1 MTFLQKIFGDPN
13 ARTLSKIQPIV
24 DTINSLEESYKAKSD
39 DEIREEI
46 TQIKSD
52 IQEKGTG
59 LDEVLPQV
67 FALVRE
73 ASRRTLGQRHFD
85 VQLIGGIVLHQGK
98 IAEMRTGEGKTLVAT
113 LPTVLNALTGRGVHV
128 VTVNDYLAK
137 RDAVWMGQIYNFLGL
152 SLGVVTAE
160 GSYLYR
166 EVPAEDKD
174 RDEKGSYEVE
184 AEFLTPV
191 SRKEAYEADITYG
204 TNNEFGFDYLRD
216 NMATSKSNMVQR
228 EYSFAI
234 VDEVDSV
241 LIDEARTPLIISM
254 PDTESPALY
263 KTFSSIVPTL
273 KPEVDYTVDEKMRTV
288 NITESGIDKVE
299 KALNISNIYEE
310 KGIAFVHHLEQ
321 ALKAQALFHLDKEY
335 VVKDGEIIIV
345 DQFTGR
351 LTPGRRYSEGLHQA
365 IEAKEGVNIQQE
377 SKTLA
382 SITLQNYFRMYDKLA
397 GMTGTAVT
405 SAEEFH
411 KVYDLDVVIMPTN
424 REIKRIDLPDVVYKN
439 EKAKFKAIA
448 QKVKEVSQKGQ
459 PVLLGTASIEK
470 SEALGKVFDKF
481 NFKYTILN
489 AKQHEAEGLIIA
501 DAGKKGAITIAT
513 NMAGRGV
520 DIKLG
525 GANATEEEKNE
536 ILSLGGLYV
545 IGTERHEARRIDNQL
560 RGRSGRQGEPG
571 ITQFY
576 LSLDDEIMRIFGG
589 ERIKSLM
596 ERFNFPEDE
605 PIENMLIAKSIE
617 GAQTKIEGFHFD
629 SRKHLLEYDDVLNK
643 QREIV
648 YRKRRNILMK
658 KTDIKSQ
665 TTDLI
670 KESVYK
676 IVSFYTAS
684 ESTREWDLNAIKEDI
699 NGLVGSKLDFS
710 SNLEAIRDQEGTM
723 DGKKEAITTNL
734 VQMIENILTNR
745 FASVS
750 DEQYQSIMNS
760 VYIQT
765 LDNLWMDHLEIID
778 YLKTGI
784 RLRGYAQRDPLIE
797 YKNEAFMLFEKLL
810 TSIQTNY
817 INTILRVEPTLS
829 TKTVEQPQNILTGE
843 MVTRVG
849 RNDPCPCGSGK
860 KYKKCHGK

>member
-39 DEIREEI
+39 DEIRAEI
-46 TQIKSD
+46 TQIKSGV
-52 IQEKGTG
+52 QENGTS

-152 SLGVVTAE
+152 SLGIVTAE

-216 NMATSKSNMVQR
+216 NMATSKANMVQR
-228 EYSFAI
+228 EYYFAI

-254 PDTESPALY
+254 PDTESPTLY
-263 KTFSSIVPTL
+263 KTFASIVPTL

-829 TKTVEQPQNILTGE
+829 TKPLEQPQNMLTGE
-843 MVTRVG
+843 TVIRVG

>member
-13 ARTLSKIQPIV
+13 AKTLSKIQPIV
-24 DTINSLEESYKAKSD
+24 DTINSLEETYKAKSD
-39 DEIREEI
+39 EDIRAEI
-46 TQIKSD
+46 TQIKTD
-52 IQEKGTG
+52 IQEKGTS

-152 SLGVVTAE
+152 SLGIVTAE
-160 GSYLYR
+160 GSYLYK

-174 RDEKGSYEVE
+174 RDDKGSYEVE
-184 AEFLTPV
+184 AEFLTSV

-216 NMATSKSNMVQR
+216 NMATSKANMVQR
-228 EYSFAI
+228 EYYFTI

-263 KTFSSIVPTL
+263 KTFASIVPTL
-273 KPEVDYTVDEKMRTV
+273 KPETDYTVDEKMRTV

-299 KALNISNIYEE
+299 KSLNINNIYEE

-365 IEAKEGVNIQQE
+365 IEAKEGVAIQQE

-411 KVYDLDVVIMPTN
+411 KVYKLDVVIMPTN

-448 QKVKEVSQKGQ
+448 QKVKETSKKGQ

-470 SEALGKVFDKF
+470 SEALGKVFDKLKL
-481 NFKYTILN
+481 KYTILN

-536 ILSLGGLYV
+536 ILELGGLYV
-545 IGTERHEARRIDNQL
+545 IGSERHEARRIDNQL

-571 ITQFY
+571 MTQFY

-589 ERIKSLM
+589 DRIKSLM

-605 PIENMLIAKSIE
+605 PIENVLIAKSIE

-643 QREIV
+643 QREII
-648 YRKRRNILMK
+648 YRKRRDIILQ
-658 KTDIKSQ
+658 KTDLKTHTS
-665 TTDLI
+665 DLI

-676 IVSFYTAS
+676 IVSFYTAI
-684 ESTREWDLNAIKEDI
+684 ESPREWDLKAIKEDI
-699 NGLVGSKLDFS
+699 IGLIGSKIDFG
-710 SNLEAIRDQEGTM
+710 SNIENIRDQDGTIES
-723 DGKKEAITTNL
+723 KREAITEIL
-734 VQMIENILTNR
+734 VKTIEDILSHR
-745 FASVS
+745 FNSIS
-750 DEQYQSIMNS
+750 DEQYQAIMGS

-810 TSIQTNY
+810 TSIQNNY
-817 INTILRVEPTLS
+817 INTILRVEPTLNIQAIEAQS
-829 TKTVEQPQNILTGE
+829 KLQDQNISKA
-843 MVTRVG
+843 G

>member
-13 ARTLSKIQPIV
+13 AKTLSKIQPIV
-24 DTINSLEESYKAKSD
+24 EQINALENTYKDKSD
-39 DEIREEI
+39 EDIRAEI
-46 TQIKSD
+46 TRLKSEVQD
-52 IQEKGTG
+52 NGIN
-59 LDEVLPQV
+59 LDEVLAPT

-152 SLGVVTAE
+152 SLGIVTGE
-160 GSYLYR
+160 GAYLYT
-166 EVPAEDKD
+166 EVPAEDKE

-184 AEFLTPV
+184 QEFLIEV
-191 SRKEAYEADITYG
+191 SRKEAYAADITYG

-216 NMATSKSNMVQR
+216 NMATSKESMVQR
-228 EYSFAI
+228 EYYFAI

-241 LIDEARTPLIISM
+241 LIDEARTPLIISA
-254 PDTESPALY
+254 PDVESPALY
-263 KTFSSIVPTL
+263 KTFASLVPTL
-273 KPEVDYTVDEKMRTV
+273 KPEKDYTVDEKMRTV

-299 KALNISNIYEE
+299 KSLNITNIYEE
-310 KGIAFVHHLEQ
+310 KGLAFVHHLEQ

-335 VVKDGEIIIV
+335 VLKDGEIIIV

-351 LTPGRRYSEGLHQA
+351 MTPGRRYSEGLHQA
-365 IEAKEGVNIQQE
+365 LEAKEGVTIQQE

-382 SITLQNYFRMYDKLA
+382 TITLQNYFRMYDKLA

-405 SAEEFH
+405 SAEELH
-411 KVYDLDVVIMPTN
+411 KVYNLDVVIMPTN
-424 REIKRIDLPDVVYKN
+424 KEIKRQDLADVVYKN
-439 EKAKFKAIA
+439 EKAKFTAIA
-448 QKVKEVSQKGQ
+448 KKVKEVSELGQ

-470 SEALGKVFDKF
+470 SEELGKVFDKF
-481 NFKYTILN
+481 KLKYTILN

-501 DAGKKGAITIAT
+501 DAGKRGAITIAT

-525 GANATEEEKNE
+525 GANATEEEKQAVLE
-536 ILSLGGLYV
+536 LGGLYV
-545 IGTERHEARRIDNQL
+545 IGSERHEARRIDNQL
-560 RGRSGRQGEPG
+560 RGRSGRQGEAG

-589 ERIKSLM
+589 DRIKSLM

-605 PIENMLIAKSIE
+605 PIENVLIAKSIE

-629 SRKHLLEYDDVLNK
+629 SRKHLLEYDDVINK
-643 QREIV
+643 QREII
-648 YRKRRNILMK
+648 YKKRRDILLNQI
-658 KTDIKSQ
+658 DIKSQ
-665 TTDLI
+665 TAELI
-670 KESVYK
+670 RENIYK
-676 IVSFYTAS
+676 IVSFYTTI
-684 ESTREWDLNAIKEDI
+684 ESTREWDLNAIVEDI
-699 NGLVGSKLDFS
+699 QGLIGNTIDFNS
-710 SNLEAIRDQEGTM
+710 TLENIRDQEGIIET
-723 DGKKEAITTNL
+723 KKQAIIDTLGQT
-734 VQMIENILTNR
+734 VEGILAKR
-745 FASVS
+745 FELVS
-750 DEQYQSIMNS
+750 DEQYQGVLNS

-765 LDNLWMDHLEIID
+765 IDNLWMEHLEVID

-810 TSIQTNY
+810 TSIRDNY
-817 INTILRVEPTLS
+817 INTILRIEPT
-829 TKTVEQPQNILTGE
+829 PQIAQNMITPSSMGE
-843 MVTRVG
+843 SVPRVG
-849 RNDPCPCGSGK
+849 RNDLCPCGSGK

>member
-24 DTINSLEESYKAKSD
+24 DTINSLEESYKSKSD
-39 DEIREEI
+39 DEIRAEI
-46 TQIKSD
+46 VQIKSD
-52 IQEKGTG
+52 IQEKGTS
-59 LDEVLPQV
+59 LDEVLAQV
-67 FALVRE
+67 FAIVRE

-113 LPTVLNALTGRGVHV
+113 LPTVLNALTGKGVHV

-152 SLGVVTAE
+152 SLGIVTAE
-160 GSYLYR
+160 GSYLYK
-166 EVPAEDKD
+166 EVPEEDRE

-184 AEFLTPV
+184 AEFLLSVT
-191 SRKEAYEADITYG
+191 RKEAYEADITYG

-216 NMATSKSNMVQR
+216 NMATSKDRMVQR
-228 EYSFAI
+228 EYYFAI

-241 LIDEARTPLIISM
+241 LIDEARTPLIISR
-254 PDTESPALY
+254 PDTDSPALY
-263 KTFSSIVPTL
+263 KTFASIVPTL
-273 KPEVDYTVDEKMRTV
+273 KPETDYIIDEKMRTV

-299 KALNISNIYEE
+299 KSLNINNIYEE
-310 KGIAFVHHLEQ
+310 KGLSFVHHLEQ

-365 IEAKEGVNIQQE
+365 IEAKEGVTVQQE

-405 SAEEFH
+405 NAEEFH

-424 REIKRIDLPDVVYKN
+424 REIKRIDLADVVYKN

-448 QKVKEVSQKGQ
+448 QKVKELSQKGQ

-470 SEALGKVFDKF
+470 SEALGQVFDKF
-481 NFKYTILN
+481 GLKYTILN

-525 GANATEEEKNE
+525 GANATEEEKQE
-536 ILSLGGLYV
+536 ILDFGGLYV
-545 IGTERHEARRIDNQL
+545 IGSERHEARRIDNQL
-560 RGRSGRQGEPG
+560 RGRSGRQGEIG
-571 ITQFY
+571 TTQFY

-605 PIENMLIAKSIE
+605 PIENVLIAKSIE

-643 QREIV
+643 QRGIV
-648 YRKRRNILMK
+648 YRKRRDILLQK
-658 KTDIKSQ
+658 INLQEQ
-665 TTDLI
+665 TADLI
-670 KESVYK
+670 KENVYK
-676 IVSFYTAS
+676 VVSFYSTS
-684 ESTREWDLNAIKEDI
+684 ESTREWDLKAIKEDI
-699 NGLVGSKLDFS
+699 NGLIGSKLDFGN
-710 SNLEAIRDQEGTM
+710 NLESIRDKEGTI
-723 DGKKEAITTNL
+723 DSKKESITDYL
-734 VQMIENILTNR
+734 VKTIEDILQKR
-745 FASVS
+745 FSS
-750 DEQYQSIMNS
+750 ISEEQYKAIMNS

-765 LDNLWMDHLEIID
+765 IDNLWMDHLEIID

-817 INTILRVEPTLS
+817 INTILRVEPTLP
-829 TKTVEQPQNILTGE
+829 TQLEQPKSILSGE
-843 MVTRVG
+843 TITRVG

>member
-13 ARTLSKIQPIV
+13 SKTLSKIQPFV
-24 DTINSLEESYKAKSD
+24 DTINSLEETYKAKSD
-39 DEIREEI
+39 EDLKSEIAK
-46 TQIKSD
+46 IKSD
-52 IQEKGTG
+52 IKERGTS

-67 FALVRE
+67 FAIVRE

-152 SLGVVTAE
+152 SLGIVTGE
-160 GSYLYR
+160 GSYLYK
-166 EVPAEDKD
+166 EVPEEDKE

-184 AEFLTPV
+184 AEFLTSV
-191 SRKEAYEADITYG
+191 SRREAYEADITYG

-216 NMATSKSNMVQR
+216 NMATSKDRMVQR
-228 EYSFAI
+228 EYYFSI

-263 KTFSSIVPTL
+263 KTFASIIPTL
-273 KPEVDYTVDEKMRTV
+273 KAETDYTVDEKMRTV

-299 KALNISNIYEE
+299 KALNINNIYEE

-365 IEAKEGVNIQQE
+365 IEAKEGVTVQQE

-424 REIKRIDLPDVVYKN
+424 REIKRIDLADVVYKN

-448 QKVKEVSQKGQ
+448 QKVKELSQKGQ

-470 SEALGKVFDKF
+470 SEALGQVFDKF
-481 NFKYTILN
+481 GLKYTILN

-501 DAGKKGAITIAT
+501 DAGKKAAITIAT

-525 GANATEEEKNE
+525 GATATEEEKQE
-536 ILSLGGLYV
+536 ILELGGLYV
-545 IGTERHEARRIDNQL
+545 IGSERHEARRIDNQL
-560 RGRSGRQGEPG
+560 RGRSGRQGEIG
-571 ITQFY
+571 TTQFY

-589 ERIKSLM
+589 ERIKALM

-605 PIENMLIAKSIE
+605 PIENVLIAKSIE

-648 YRKRRNILMK
+648 YRKRRDILLQK
-658 KTDIKSQ
+658 IDLQEQ

-670 KESVYK
+670 KENVYK
-676 IVSFYTAS
+676 VVSFHTTS
-684 ESTREWDLNAIKEDI
+684 ESTREWDLKAIKEDI
-699 NGLVGSKLDFS
+699 NGLIGSKLDFGN
-710 SNLEAIRDQEGTM
+710 NLENIRDQEGTI
-723 DGKKEAITTNL
+723 DSKKEAITDYL
-734 VQMIENILTNR
+734 VKTIEDILQNR
-745 FASVS
+745 FSS
-750 DEQYQSIMNS
+750 ISEEQLQAIMNS

-810 TSIQTNY
+810 SSIQTNY
-817 INTILRVEPTLS
+817 INTILRVEPTLN
-829 TKTVEQPQNILTGE
+829 TQLEQPQNMISGE
-843 MVTRVG
+843 TITRVG

>member
-13 ARTLSKIQPIV
+13 SKTLSKIQPFV
-24 DTINSLEESYKAKSD
+24 DTINSLEETYKAKSD
-39 DEIREEI
+39 EELKSEIS
-46 TQIKSD
+46 QIKLD
-52 IQEKGTG
+52 IQERGTS

-67 FALVRE
+67 FAIVRE

-152 SLGVVTAE
+152 SLGIVTGE
-160 GSYLYR
+160 GSYLYK
-166 EVPAEDKD
+166 EVPEEDRE

-184 AEFLTPV
+184 AEFLTSV
-191 SRKEAYEADITYG
+191 TRKEAYEADITYG

-216 NMATSKSNMVQR
+216 NMATSKDRMVQR
-228 EYSFAI
+228 EYYFSI

-263 KTFSSIVPTL
+263 KTFASIIPTL
-273 KPEVDYTVDEKMRTV
+273 KAETDYTVDEKMRTV

-299 KALNISNIYEE
+299 KALNINNIYEE

-365 IEAKEGVNIQQE
+365 IEAKEGVTVQQE

-424 REIKRIDLPDVVYKN
+424 REIKRIDLADVVYKN

-448 QKVKEVSQKGQ
+448 QKVKELSQKGQ

-470 SEALGKVFDKF
+470 SEALGQVFDKF
-481 NFKYTILN
+481 GLKYTILN

-525 GANATEEEKNE
+525 GAAATEEEKQE
-536 ILSLGGLYV
+536 ILELGGLYV
-545 IGTERHEARRIDNQL
+545 IGSERHEARRIDNQL
-560 RGRSGRQGEPG
+560 RGRSGRQGEIG
-571 ITQFY
+571 TTQFY

-589 ERIKSLM
+589 ERIKGLM

-605 PIENMLIAKSIE
+605 PIENVLIAKSIE

-648 YRKRRNILMK
+648 YRKRRDILLQK
-658 KTDIKSQ
+658 IDLQEQ

-670 KESVYK
+670 KENVYK
-676 IVSFYTAS
+676 VVSFYTTS
-684 ESTREWDLNAIKEDI
+684 ESTREWDLKAIKEDI
-699 NGLVGSKLDFS
+699 NGLIGSKLDFGN
-710 SNLEAIRDQEGTM
+710 NLENIRDQEGTI
-723 DGKKEAITTNL
+723 DSKKEAITDYL
-734 VQMIENILTNR
+734 VKTIEDILQNR
-745 FASVS
+745 FSS
-750 DEQYQSIMNS
+750 ISEEQLQAIMNS

-810 TSIQTNY
+810 SSIQTNY
-817 INTILRVEPTLS
+817 INTILRVEPTLN
-829 TKTVEQPQNILTGE
+829 TQVEQPQNMISGE
-843 MVTRVG
+843 TITRVG

>member
-13 ARTLSKIQPIV
+13 AKTLSKIQPIV
-24 DTINSLEESYKAKSD
+24 EQINSLENTYKDKSD
-39 DEIREEI
+39 EDIRAEI
-46 TQIKSD
+46 TRLKSEV
-52 IQEKGTG
+52 QEKGIP
-59 LDEVLPQV
+59 LNEVLAPT

-137 RDAVWMGQIYNFLGL
+137 RDAVWMGQIYHFLGL
-152 SLGVVTAE
+152 SLGIVTGE
-160 GSYLYR
+160 GAYLYT
-166 EVPAEDKD
+166 EVPSEDKE

-184 AEFLTPV
+184 QEFLIEV
-191 SRKEAYEADITYG
+191 SRKEAYAADITYG

-216 NMATSKSNMVQR
+216 NMATSKESMVQR
-228 EYSFAI
+228 EYYFAI

-241 LIDEARTPLIISM
+241 LIDEARTPLIISA
-254 PDTESPALY
+254 PDVESPALY
-263 KTFSSIVPTL
+263 KTFASLVPTL
-273 KPEVDYTVDEKMRTV
+273 KPEKDYTVDEKMRTV

-299 KALNISNIYEE
+299 KSLNITNIYEE
-310 KGIAFVHHLEQ
+310 KGLAFVHHLEQ

-335 VVKDGEIIIV
+335 VVKNGEIIIV

-351 LTPGRRYSEGLHQA
+351 MTPGRRYSEGLHQA
-365 IEAKEGVNIQQE
+365 LEAKEGVTIQQE

-382 SITLQNYFRMYDKLA
+382 TITLQNYFRMYDKLA

-405 SAEEFH
+405 SAEELH
-411 KVYDLDVVIMPTN
+411 KVYKLDVVIMPTN
-424 REIKRIDLPDVVYKN
+424 KEIKRQDLPDVVYKN
-439 EKAKFKAIA
+439 EKAKFTAIA
-448 QKVKEVSQKGQ
+448 KKVKEVSELGQ

-470 SEALGKVFDKF
+470 SEELGKVFDKF
-481 NFKYTILN
+481 KLKYTILN

-525 GANATEEEKNE
+525 GANATEEEKQAVLE
-536 ILSLGGLYV
+536 LGGLYV
-545 IGTERHEARRIDNQL
+545 IGSERHEARRIDNQL
-560 RGRSGRQGEPG
+560 RGRSGRQGEAG

-589 ERIKSLM
+589 DRIKSLM

-605 PIENMLIAKSIE
+605 PIENVLIAKSIE

-629 SRKHLLEYDDVLNK
+629 SRKHLLEYDDVINK
-643 QREIV
+643 QREII
-648 YRKRRNILMK
+648 YKKRRDILLNQI
-658 KTDIKSQ
+658 DIKLQ
-665 TTDLI
+665 TSELI
-670 KESVYK
+670 RENIYK
-676 IVSFYTAS
+676 IVSFYTTI
-684 ESTREWDLNAIKEDI
+684 ESTREWDLKSIGEDI
-699 NGLVGSKLDFS
+699 QGLIGNTIDFNS
-710 SNLEAIRDQEGTM
+710 TLENIRDQEGTIET
-723 DGKKEAITTNL
+723 KKQAIIDTL
-734 VQMIENILTNR
+734 VQTVEGILAKR
-745 FASVS
+745 FETVT
-750 DEQYQSIMNS
+750 DEQYQGVLSS

-765 LDNLWMDHLEIID
+765 IDNLWMEHLEVID

-810 TSIQTNY
+810 TSIRDNY
-817 INTILRVEPTLS
+817 INTILRIEPTP
-829 TKTVEQPQNILTGE
+829 QIAQNITIPSPMGE
-843 MVTRVG
+843 SVPRVG
-849 RNDPCPCGSGK
+849 RNDLCPCGSGK

>member
-24 DTINSLEESYKAKSD
+24 DTINSLEESYKSKSD
-39 DEIREEI
+39 DEIRAEI
-46 TQIKSD
+46 VQIKSD
-52 IQEKGTG
+52 IQEKGTS
-59 LDEVLPQV
+59 LDEVLAQV
-67 FALVRE
+67 FAIVRE

-113 LPTVLNALTGRGVHV
+113 LPTVLNALTGKGVHV

-152 SLGVVTAE
+152 SLGIVTAE
-160 GSYLYR
+160 GSYLYK
-166 EVPAEDKD
+166 EVPEEDRE

-184 AEFLTPV
+184 AEFLLSVT
-191 SRKEAYEADITYG
+191 RKEAYEADITYG

-216 NMATSKSNMVQR
+216 NMATSKDRMVQR
-228 EYSFAI
+228 EYYFAI

-241 LIDEARTPLIISM
+241 LIDEARTPLIISR
-254 PDTESPALY
+254 PDTDSPALY
-263 KTFSSIVPTL
+263 KTFASIVPTL
-273 KPEVDYTVDEKMRTV
+273 KPETDYIIDEKMRTV

-299 KALNISNIYEE
+299 KSLNINNIYEE
-310 KGIAFVHHLEQ
+310 KGLSFVHHLEQ

-365 IEAKEGVNIQQE
+365 IEAKEGVTVQQE

-405 SAEEFH
+405 NAEEFH

-424 REIKRIDLPDVVYKN
+424 REIKRIDLADVVYKN

-448 QKVKEVSQKGQ
+448 QKVKELSQKGQ

-470 SEALGKVFDKF
+470 SEALGQVFDKF
-481 NFKYTILN
+481 GLKYTILN

-525 GANATEEEKNE
+525 GANATEEEKQE
-536 ILSLGGLYV
+536 ILDFGGLYV
-545 IGTERHEARRIDNQL
+545 IGSERHEARRIDNQL
-560 RGRSGRQGEPG
+560 RGRSGRQGEIG
-571 ITQFY
+571 TTQFY

-605 PIENMLIAKSIE
+605 PIENVLIAKSIE

-643 QREIV
+643 QRGIV
-648 YRKRRNILMK
+648 YRKRRDILLQK
-658 KTDIKSQ
+658 INLQEQ
-665 TTDLI
+665 TADLI
-670 KESVYK
+670 KENVYK
-676 IVSFYTAS
+676 VVSFYSTS
-684 ESTREWDLNAIKEDI
+684 ESTREWDLKAIKEDI
-699 NGLVGSKLDFS
+699 NGLIGSKLDFGN
-710 SNLEAIRDQEGTM
+710 NLESIRDKEGTI
-723 DGKKEAITTNL
+723 DSKKESITDYL
-734 VQMIENILTNR
+734 VKTIEDILQKR
-745 FASVS
+745 FSS
-750 DEQYQSIMNS
+750 ISEEQYQAIMNS

-765 LDNLWMDHLEIID
+765 IDNLWMDHLEIID

-817 INTILRVEPTLS
+817 INTILRVEPTLP
-829 TKTVEQPQNILTGE
+829 TQLEQPKSILSGE
-843 MVTRVG
+843 TITRVG

>member
-13 ARTLSKIQPIV
+13 AKTLSKIQPFV
-24 DTINSLEESYKAKSD
+24 DTINSLEETYKAKSD
-39 DEIREEI
+39 EDLKSEIA
-46 TQIKSD
+46 QIKSD
-52 IQEKGTG
+52 IQERGTS

-67 FALVRE
+67 FAIVRE

-113 LPTVLNALTGRGVHV
+113 LPTVLNAMTGRGVHV

-152 SLGVVTAE
+152 SLGIVTGE
-160 GSYLYR
+160 GSYLYK
-166 EVPAEDKD
+166 EIPEEDKE

-184 AEFLTPV
+184 AEFLTSV
-191 SRKEAYEADITYG
+191 TRKEAYEADITYG

-216 NMATSKSNMVQR
+216 NMATSKDRMVQR
-228 EYSFAI
+228 EYYFAI

-263 KTFSSIVPTL
+263 KTFASIVPTL
-273 KPEVDYTVDEKMRTV
+273 KAETDYTVDEKMRTV

-299 KALNISNIYEE
+299 KALNINNIYEE

-365 IEAKEGVNIQQE
+365 IEAKEGVTVQQE

-411 KVYDLDVVIMPTN
+411 KVYNLDVVIMPTN
-424 REIKRIDLPDVVYKN
+424 REIKRIDLADVVYKN

-448 QKVKEVSQKGQ
+448 QKVKELSQKGQ
-459 PVLLGTASIEK
+459 PVLLGTASIDK
-470 SEALGKVFDKF
+470 SEVLGQVFDKF
-481 NFKYTILN
+481 GLKYTILN

-525 GANATEEEKNE
+525 GAAATEEEKQE
-536 ILSLGGLYV
+536 ILELGGLYV
-545 IGTERHEARRIDNQL
+545 IGSERHEARRIDNQL
-560 RGRSGRQGEPG
+560 RGRSGRQGELG

-605 PIENMLIAKSIE
+605 PIENVLIAKSIE

-648 YRKRRNILMK
+648 YRKRRDILLQK
-658 KTDIKSQ
+658 IDLKDQ
-665 TTDLI
+665 TEDLI
-670 KESVYK
+670 KENVYK
-676 IVSFYTAS
+676 VVSFYTTS
-684 ESTREWDLNAIKEDI
+684 ESIREWDLQAIKDDI
-699 NGLVGSKLDFS
+699 KGLIGSQLDFIN
-710 SNLEAIRDQEGTM
+710 NLENIRDQEVTI
-723 DGKKEAITTNL
+723 DSKKEAITDFL
-734 VQMIENILTNR
+734 VKNIEDILSSR
-745 FASVS
+745 FNAVS
-750 DEQYQSIMNS
+750 DEQYSDIMAS

-784 RLRGYAQRDPLIE
+784 RLRGYAQRDPLVE

-810 TSIQTNY
+810 TSVQTNY
-817 INTILRVEPTLS
+817 INTILRVEPTLDLQKVES
-829 TKTVEQPQNILTGE
+829 QTVLNNNSVQ
-843 MVTRVG
+843 RVG
-849 RNDPCPCGSGK
+849 RNDTCPCGSGK

>member
-13 ARTLSKIQPIV
+13 SKTLSKIQPFV
-24 DTINSLEESYKAKSD
+24 DTINSLEETYKAKSD
-39 DEIREEI
+39 KELKSEI

-52 IQEKGTG
+52 IQEQGTS
-59 LDEVLPQV
+59 LDEVLAQV
-67 FALVRE
+67 FAIVRE

-152 SLGVVTAE
+152 SLGIVTGE
-160 GSYLYR
+160 GSYLYK
-166 EVPAEDKD
+166 EVPEEDKE

-184 AEFLTPV
+184 AEFLTSV

-216 NMATSKSNMVQR
+216 NMATSKDRMVQR
-228 EYSFAI
+228 EYYFSI

-263 KTFSSIVPTL
+263 KTFASIIPTL
-273 KPEVDYTVDEKMRTV
+273 KAETDYTVDEKMRTV

-299 KALNISNIYEE
+299 KALNINNIYEE

-365 IEAKEGVNIQQE
+365 IEAKEGVTVQQE

-424 REIKRIDLPDVVYKN
+424 REIKRIDLADVVYKN

-448 QKVKEVSQKGQ
+448 QKVKELSQKGQ

-470 SEALGKVFDKF
+470 SEALGQVFDKF
-481 NFKYTILN
+481 GLQYTILN

-525 GANATEEEKNE
+525 GATATEEEKQE
-536 ILSLGGLYV
+536 ILELGGLYV
-545 IGTERHEARRIDNQL
+545 IGSERHEARRIDNQL
-560 RGRSGRQGEPG
+560 RGRSGRQGEIG
-571 ITQFY
+571 TTQFY

-589 ERIKSLM
+589 ERIKALM

-605 PIENMLIAKSIE
+605 PIENVLIAKSIE

-648 YRKRRNILMK
+648 YRKRRDILLQK
-658 KTDIKSQ
+658 IDLQEQ

-670 KESVYK
+670 KENVYK
-676 IVSFYTAS
+676 VVSFYTTS
-684 ESTREWDLNAIKEDI
+684 ESTREWDLKAIKEDI
-699 NGLVGSKLDFS
+699 NGLIGSKLDFGN
-710 SNLEAIRDQEGTM
+710 NLENIRDQEGTI
-723 DGKKEAITTNL
+723 DSKKEAITDYL
-734 VQMIENILTNR
+734 VKTIEDILQNR
-745 FASVS
+745 FSS
-750 DEQYQSIMNS
+750 ISEEQLQAIMNS

-810 TSIQTNY
+810 SSIQTNY
-817 INTILRVEPTLS
+817 INTILRVEPTLN
-829 TKTVEQPQNILTGE
+829 TQLEQPQNMISGE
-843 MVTRVG
+843 TITRVG

>member
-24 DTINSLEESYKAKSD
+24 DNINSLEESYKAKSD
-39 DEIREEI
+39 DEIRAEI
-46 TQIKSD
+46 LQIKSD
-52 IQEKGTG
+52 IQERGAS

-67 FALVRE
+67 FAIVRE

-152 SLGVVTAE
+152 SLGIVTAE

-166 EVPAEDKD
+166 EVPEEDRE

-184 AEFLTPV
+184 AEFLSSA

-228 EYSFAI
+228 EYYFAI

-241 LIDEARTPLIISM
+241 LIDEARTPLIISR
-254 PDTESPALY
+254 PDTDSPALY
-263 KTFSSIVPTL
+263 KTFASIVPTL
-273 KPEVDYTVDEKMRTV
+273 KPETDYIIDEKMRTV

-299 KALNISNIYEE
+299 KSLNISNIYEE
-310 KGIAFVHHLEQ
+310 KGISFVHHLEQ
-321 ALKAQALFHLDKEY
+321 ALKAQALFNLDKEY

-365 IEAKEGVNIQQE
+365 IEAKEGVMIQQE

-424 REIKRIDLPDVVYKN
+424 IKIKRIDLADVIYKN
-439 EKAKFKAIA
+439 EKAKFTAIA
-448 QKVKEVSQKGQ
+448 KKIKEVSQQGQ

-481 NFKYTILN
+481 GLKYTILN

-525 GANATEEEKNE
+525 GANATDEEKNE

-560 RGRSGRQGEPG
+560 RGRSGRQGEHG
-571 ITQFY
+571 VTQFY

-589 ERIKSLM
+589 EKIKSLM
-596 ERFNFPEDE
+596 DRFNFPEDE
-605 PIENMLIAKSIE
+605 PIENVLIAKSIE

-643 QREIV
+643 QRGIV
-648 YRKRRNILMK
+648 YRKRQDILME
-658 KTDIKSQ
+658 KTDIQSQ
-665 TTDLI
+665 TTELI

-676 IVSFYTAS
+676 IVSFYTAN
-684 ESTREWDLNAIKEDI
+684 ESVREWDLKAIKEDI
-699 NGLVGSKLDFS
+699 NGLIGSKLDFAT
-710 SNLEAIRDQEGTM
+710 NLEQIKDQEGIV
-723 DGKKEAITTNL
+723 DKKKEDITDYL
-734 VQMIENILTNR
+734 VKTIKDILQKR
-745 FASVS
+745 FSS
-750 DEQYQSIMNS
+750 ISEEQYQSIMNS

-817 INTILRVEPTLS
+817 INTILRIEPNP
-829 TKTVEQPQNILTGE
+829 QIAQNIVSPSPMGE
-843 MVTRVG
+843 SVPRVG

>member
-24 DTINSLEESYKAKSD
+24 DNINVLEEAYKAKSD
-39 DEIREEI
+39 DEIRAEI
-46 TQIKSD
+46 AQIKSD
-52 IQEKGTG
+52 IQEKGTTV
-59 LDEVLPQV
+59 DEVLPQV

-166 EVPAEDKD
+166 EVPAEDKE

-184 AEFLTPV
+184 AEFLTSV
-191 SRKEAYEADITYG
+191 SRKESYEADITYG

-216 NMATSKSNMVQR
+216 NMATSKANMVQR
-228 EYSFAI
+228 EYYFSI

-254 PDTESPALY
+254 PDTDSPALY
-263 KTFSSIVPTL
+263 KTFASIIPTL
-273 KPEVDYTVDEKMRTV
+273 KQDTDYTVDEKMRTV

-299 KALNISNIYEE
+299 KSLNINNIYEE
-310 KGIAFVHHLEQ
+310 KGIVFVHHLEQ
-321 ALKAQALFHLDKEY
+321 ALKAQALFHIDKEY
-335 VVKDGEIIIV
+335 VVKNGEIIIV

-365 IEAKEGVNIQQE
+365 IEAKEGVTIQQE

-424 REIKRIDLPDVVYKN
+424 RETKRTDLADVVYKN
-439 EKAKFKAIA
+439 EKSKFTAIA
-448 QKVKEVSQKGQ
+448 KKVKEVSELGQ

-470 SEALGKVFDKF
+470 SEDLGKVFDKF
-481 NFKYTILN
+481 GLKYTILN

-525 GANATEEEKNE
+525 GANATEEEKQAVLE
-536 ILSLGGLYV
+536 LGGLYV
-545 IGTERHEARRIDNQL
+545 IGSERHEARRIDNQL
-560 RGRSGRQGEPG
+560 RGRSGRQGEIG
-571 ITQFY
+571 VTQFY

-589 ERIKSLM
+589 DRIKSLM
-596 ERFNFPEDE
+596 ERFNFPDDE
-605 PIENMLIAKSIE
+605 PIENVLIAKSIE

-648 YRKRRNILMK
+648 YRKRRDILLQK
-658 KTDIKSQ
+658 IDLQEQ
-665 TTDLI
+665 TSDLI
-670 KESVYK
+670 KENVYK
-676 IVSFYTAS
+676 IVSFYTSS
-684 ESTREWDLNAIKEDI
+684 ESTREWDLKAIKEDI
-699 NGLVGSKLDFS
+699 NGLIGSKLDFS
-710 SNLEAIRDQEGTM
+710 TNLENIRDQEGLI
-723 DGKKEAITTNL
+723 DSKKEAITDNL
-734 VQMIENILTNR
+734 VKTITDILKHR
-745 FASVS
+745 FSS
-750 DEQYQSIMNS
+750 ISEEQRQAIMGS

-765 LDNLWMDHLEIID
+765 LDNIWMDHLEIID

-810 TSIQTNY
+810 TSIKANY
-817 INTILRVEPTLS
+817 INTILRVEPTLNIQA
-829 TKTVEQPQNILTGE
+829 VEAQSKLQDNS
-843 MVTRVG
+843 VSRVG
-849 RNDPCPCGSGK
+849 RNDLCPCGSGK

>member
-1 MTFLQKIFGDPN
+1 MTFLEKIFGDPN

-24 DTINSLEESYKAKSD
+24 DNINVLEEAYKAKSD
-39 DEIREEI
+39 DEIRAEI
-46 TQIKSD
+46 IQIKTD
-52 IQEKGTG
+52 IQEKGIS

-73 ASRRTLGQRHFD
+73 ASSRTLEQRHFD

-152 SLGVVTAE
+152 SLGIVTAE

-166 EVPAEDKD
+166 EVPAEDKE
-174 RDEKGSYEVE
+174 RDDKGSYEVE

-216 NMATSKSNMVQR
+216 NMATSKDNMVQR
-228 EYSFAI
+228 DSYFAI

-254 PDTESPALY
+254 PDTDSPALY
-263 KTFSSIVPTL
+263 KTFASIVPTL
-273 KPEVDYTVDEKMRTV
+273 KPDTDYTVDEKMRTV

-299 KALNISNIYEE
+299 KSLNINNIYEE

-321 ALKAQALFHLDKEY
+321 ALKAQALFHIDKEY
-335 VVKDGEIIIV
+335 VVKNGEIIIV

-365 IEAKEGVNIQQE
+365 IEAKEGVTIQQE

-424 REIKRIDLPDVVYKN
+424 RETKRTDLADVVYKN
-439 EKAKFKAIA
+439 EKSKFTAIA
-448 QKVKEVSQKGQ
+448 KKVKEVSELGQ

-470 SEALGKVFDKF
+470 SEELGKVFDKF
-481 NFKYTILN
+481 GLKYTILN
-489 AKQHEAEGLIIA
+489 AKQHEAEGIIIA

-525 GANATEEEKNE
+525 GANATEEEKQAVLE
-536 ILSLGGLYV
+536 LGGLYV
-545 IGTERHEARRIDNQL
+545 IGSERHEARRIDNQL
-560 RGRSGRQGEPG
+560 RGRSGRQGEIG
-571 ITQFY
+571 VTQFY

-589 ERIKSLM
+589 DRIKSLM
-596 ERFNFPEDE
+596 ERFNFPDDE
-605 PIENMLIAKSIE
+605 PIENVLIAKSIE

-648 YRKRRNILMK
+648 YRKRRDILLQK
-658 KTDIKSQ
+658 IDLQEQ
-665 TTDLI
+665 TSDLI
-670 KESVYK
+670 KENVYK
-676 IVSFYTAS
+676 IVSFYTSS
-684 ESTREWDLNAIKEDI
+684 ESTREWDLKAIKEDI
-699 NGLVGSKLDFS
+699 NGLIGSKLDFS
-710 SNLEAIRDQEGTM
+710 TNLENIRDQEGLI
-723 DGKKEAITTNL
+723 DSKKEAITDNL
-734 VQMIENILTNR
+734 VKTITDILKHR
-745 FASVS
+745 FSS
-750 DEQYQSIMNS
+750 ISEEQRQAIMGS

-765 LDNLWMDHLEIID
+765 LDNIWMDHLEIID

-810 TSIQTNY
+810 TSIKTNY
-817 INTILRVEPTLS
+817 INTILRVEPTLP
-829 TKTVEQPQNILTGE
+829 TQLEQPQSILSRDTI
-843 MVTRVG
+843 TKVG
-849 RNDPCPCGSGK
+849 RNDACPCGSGK

>member
-13 ARTLSKIQPIV
+13 SKTLSKIQPFV
-24 DTINSLEESYKAKSD
+24 DTINSLEETYKAKSD
-39 DEIREEI
+39 EELKSEIS
-46 TQIKSD
+46 QIKLD
-52 IQEKGTG
+52 IQERGTS

-67 FALVRE
+67 FAIVRE

-152 SLGVVTAE
+152 SLGIVTGE
-160 GSYLYR
+160 GSYLYK
-166 EVPAEDKD
+166 EVPEEDRE

-184 AEFLTPV
+184 AEFLTSV
-191 SRKEAYEADITYG
+191 TRKAAYEADITYG

-216 NMATSKSNMVQR
+216 NMATSRDNMVQR
-228 EYSFAI
+228 EYYFAI

-254 PDTESPALY
+254 PDAESPILY
-263 KTFSSIVPTL
+263 KTFASIIPNL
-273 KPEVDYTVDEKMRTV
+273 KAETDYTVDEKMRTV

-299 KALNISNIYEE
+299 KALNINNIYEE

-365 IEAKEGVNIQQE
+365 IEAKEGVTVQQE

-424 REIKRIDLPDVVYKN
+424 REIKRVDLADVVYKN
-439 EKAKFKAIA
+439 EKAKFQAIA
-448 QKVKEVSQKGQ
+448 RKVKELSQKGQ

-470 SEALGKVFDKF
+470 SEALGQVFDKF
-481 NFKYTILN
+481 GLKYTILN

-525 GANATEEEKNE
+525 GAAATEEEKQE
-536 ILSLGGLYV
+536 ILELGGLYV
-545 IGTERHEARRIDNQL
+545 IGSERHEARRIDNQL
-560 RGRSGRQGEPG
+560 RGRSGRQGEIG
-571 ITQFY
+571 TTQFY

-589 ERIKSLM
+589 ERIKGLM

-605 PIENMLIAKSIE
+605 PIENVLIAKSIE

-648 YRKRRNILMK
+648 YRKRRDIILQ
-658 KTDIKSQ
+658 KTDLQEQ

-670 KESVYK
+670 KENVYK
-676 IVSFYTAS
+676 VVSFYTTS
-684 ESTREWDLNAIKEDI
+684 ESTREWDLKAIKEDI
-699 NGLVGSKLDFS
+699 NGLIGSKLDFGN
-710 SNLEAIRDQEGTM
+710 NLENIRDQEGTI
-723 DGKKEAITTNL
+723 DSKKEAITDYL
-734 VQMIENILTNR
+734 VKTIEDILQNR
-745 FASVS
+745 FSS
-750 DEQYQSIMNS
+750 ISEEQLQAIMNS

-817 INTILRVEPTLS
+817 INTILRVEPTLN
-829 TKTVEQPQNILTGE
+829 TQVEQPQNMISGE
-843 MVTRVG
+843 TITRVG

>member
-39 DEIREEI
+39 EDIRADI
-46 TQIKSD
+46 TKIKTD
-52 IQEKGTG
+52 IQEKVTS

-152 SLGVVTAE
+152 SLGIVTAE
-160 GSYLYR
+160 GSYLYK

-174 RDEKGSYEVE
+174 RDDKGSYEVE
-184 AEFLTPV
+184 DEFLNSV

-216 NMATSKSNMVQR
+216 NMATSKANMVQR
-228 EYSFAI
+228 EYYFTI

-263 KTFSSIVPTL
+263 KTFASIVPTL
-273 KPEVDYTVDEKMRTV
+273 KPETDYTVDEKMRTV

-299 KALNISNIYEE
+299 KSLNINNIYEE

-365 IEAKEGVNIQQE
+365 IEAKEGVAIQQE

-411 KVYDLDVVIMPTN
+411 KVYKLDVVIMPTN

-448 QKVKEVSQKGQ
+448 QKVKETSQKGQ

-470 SEALGKVFDKF
+470 SEALGKVFDKLKL
-481 NFKYTILN
+481 KYTILN

-525 GANATEEEKNE
+525 GANATEQEKNE
-536 ILSLGGLYV
+536 ILELGGLYV
-545 IGTERHEARRIDNQL
+545 IGSERHEARRIDNQL

-571 ITQFY
+571 MTQFY

-589 ERIKSLM
+589 DRIKSLM

-605 PIENMLIAKSIE
+605 PIENVLIAKSIE

-643 QREIV
+643 QREII
-648 YRKRRNILMK
+648 YRKRRDIILQ
-658 KTDIKSQ
+658 KTDLKTHTS
-665 TTDLI
+665 DLI

-676 IVSFYTAS
+676 IVSFYTAI
-684 ESTREWDLNAIKEDI
+684 ESPREWDLKAIKEDI
-699 NGLVGSKLDFS
+699 IGLIGAKIDFR
-710 SNLEAIRDQEGTM
+710 SNIENIRDQDGTIES
-723 DGKKEAITTNL
+723 KREAITAVL
-734 VQMIENILTNR
+734 VKTIEDILSHR
-745 FASVS
+745 FKSVS
-750 DEQYQSIMNS
+750 DEQYQSIMGS

-810 TSIQTNY
+810 TSIQNNY
-817 INTILRVEPTLS
+817 INTILRVEPTLNTQAIEAQS
-829 TKTVEQPQNILTGE
+829 KLQDQNISKA
-843 MVTRVG
+843 G

>member
-24 DTINSLEESYKAKSD
+24 DKINSLEETYKAKSD
-39 DEIREEI
+39 DEIRAEI

-166 EVPAEDKD
+166 EVPAEDKE
-174 RDEKGSYEVE
+174 RDDKGSYEVE
-184 AEFLTPV
+184 AEFLTSV

-216 NMATSKSNMVQR
+216 NMATSKANMVQR
-228 EYSFAI
+228 EYYFTI

-254 PDTESPALY
+254 PDTDSPALY
-263 KTFSSIVPTL
+263 KTFASIVPTL
-273 KPEVDYTVDEKMRTV
+273 QPETDYTVDEKMRTV

-365 IEAKEGVNIQQE
+365 IEAKEGVAIQQE

-424 REIKRIDLPDVVYKN
+424 REIKRIDLADVVYKN

-448 QKVKEVSQKGQ
+448 QKVKEVSQQGQ

-525 GANATEEEKNE
+525 GANATEDEKNE
-536 ILSLGGLYV
+536 ILNLGGLYV

-648 YRKRRNILMK
+648 YRKRRDILMQ
-658 KTDIKSQ
+658 KTDIQSQ
-665 TTDLI
+665 TNDLI

-676 IVSFYTAS
+676 IVSFYTAN
-684 ESTREWDLNAIKEDI
+684 ESTREWDLKAIKEDI
-699 NGLVGSKLDFS
+699 NGLVGIKLDFS
-710 SNLEAIRDQEGTM
+710 SNLEGIRDQDGTI
-723 DGKKEAITTNL
+723 DSKKEAITTHL
-734 VQMIENILTNR
+734 VQMIENILSNR
-745 FASVS
+745 FESVS
-750 DEQYQSIMNS
+750 DEQYQAIMNS

-829 TKTVEQPQNILTGE
+829 TKPVEQPQNMLTGE
-843 MVTRVG
+843 TVTRVG
-849 RNDPCPCGSGK
+849 RNDPCPCGSDK

>member
-13 ARTLSKIQPIV
+13 AKTLSKIQPIV
-24 DTINSLEESYKAKSD
+24 EQINSLENTYKDKSD
-39 DEIREEI
+39 EEIRAEI
-46 TQIKSD
+46 TRLKSEV
-52 IQEKGTG
+52 QEKGVG
-59 LDEVLPQV
+59 LDEVLAPT

-152 SLGVVTAE
+152 SLGIVTGE
-160 GSYLYR
+160 GAYLYT
-166 EVPAEDKD
+166 EFPAEDKE

-184 AEFLTPV
+184 QEFLIEV
-191 SRKEAYEADITYG
+191 SRKEAYAADITYG

-216 NMATSKSNMVQR
+216 NMATSKESMVQR
-228 EYSFAI
+228 EYYFAI

-241 LIDEARTPLIISM
+241 LIDEARTPLIISA
-254 PDTESPALY
+254 PDVESPALY
-263 KTFSSIVPTL
+263 KTFASLVPTL
-273 KPEVDYTVDEKMRTV
+273 KPEKDYTVDEKMRTV

-299 KALNISNIYEE
+299 KSLNITNIYEE
-310 KGIAFVHHLEQ
+310 KGLAFVHHLEQ

-351 LTPGRRYSEGLHQA
+351 MTPGRRYSEGLHQA
-365 IEAKEGVNIQQE
+365 LEAKEGVAIQQE

-382 SITLQNYFRMYDKLA
+382 TITLQNYFRMYDKLA

-405 SAEEFH
+405 SAEELH
-411 KVYDLDVVIMPTN
+411 KVYNLDVVIMPTN
-424 REIKRIDLPDVVYKN
+424 KEIKRQDLADVVYKN
-439 EKAKFKAIA
+439 EKAKFTAIA
-448 QKVKEVSQKGQ
+448 KKVKEVSELGQ

-470 SEALGKVFDKF
+470 SEELGKVFDKF
-481 NFKYTILN
+481 KLKYTILN

-525 GANATEEEKNE
+525 GANATEEEKQAVLE
-536 ILSLGGLYV
+536 LGGLYV
-545 IGTERHEARRIDNQL
+545 IGSERHEARRIDNQL
-560 RGRSGRQGEPG
+560 RGRSGRQGEAG

-589 ERIKSLM
+589 DRIKSLM

-605 PIENMLIAKSIE
+605 PIENVLIAKSIE

-629 SRKHLLEYDDVLNK
+629 SRKHLLEYDDVINK
-643 QREIV
+643 QREII
-648 YRKRRNILMK
+648 YKKRRDILLNQI
-658 KTDIKSQ
+658 DIKLQ
-665 TTDLI
+665 TSELI
-670 KESVYK
+670 RENIYK
-676 IVSFYTAS
+676 IVSFYTTI
-684 ESTREWDLNAIKEDI
+684 ESTREWDLKSIGEDI
-699 NGLVGSKLDFS
+699 QGLIGNTIDFNS
-710 SNLEAIRDQEGTM
+710 TLENIRDQEGTIET
-723 DGKKEAITTNL
+723 KKQAIIDTL
-734 VQMIENILTNR
+734 VQTVEGILAKR
-745 FASVS
+745 FETVT
-750 DEQYQSIMNS
+750 DEQYQGVLSS

-765 LDNLWMDHLEIID
+765 IDNLWMEHLEVID

-810 TSIQTNY
+810 TSIRDNY
-817 INTILRVEPTLS
+817 INTILRIEPTP
-829 TKTVEQPQNILTGE
+829 QIAQNITIPSPMGE
-843 MVTRVG
+843 SVPRVG
-849 RNDPCPCGSGK
+849 RNDLCPCGSGK

>member
-24 DTINSLEESYKAKSD
+24 DTINSLEETYKSKSD
-39 DEIREEI
+39 DEIRAEI
-46 TQIKSD
+46 TQIKKD
-52 IQEKGTG
+52 IQEKETS

-152 SLGVVTAE
+152 SLGIVTAE
-160 GSYLYR
+160 GSYLYK

-174 RDEKGSYEVE
+174 RDDKGSYEVE
-184 AEFLTPV
+184 AEFLTSV

-216 NMATSKSNMVQR
+216 NMATSKANMVQR
-228 EYSFAI
+228 EYYFTI

-263 KTFSSIVPTL
+263 KTFASIVPTL
-273 KPEVDYTVDEKMRTV
+273 KPETDYTVDEKMRTV

-299 KALNISNIYEE
+299 KSLNINNIYEE

-365 IEAKEGVNIQQE
+365 IEAKEGVAIQQE

-411 KVYDLDVVIMPTN
+411 KVYKLDVVIMPTN

-448 QKVKEVSQKGQ
+448 QKVKETSQKGQ

-470 SEALGKVFDKF
+470 SEALGKVFDRF
-481 NFKYTILN
+481 GLKYTILN

-525 GANATEEEKNE
+525 GANATEQEKNE
-536 ILSLGGLYV
+536 ILELGGLYV
-545 IGTERHEARRIDNQL
+545 IGSERHEARRIDNQL

-571 ITQFY
+571 MTQFY

-589 ERIKSLM
+589 DRIKSLM

-605 PIENMLIAKSIE
+605 PIENVLIAKSIE

-643 QREIV
+643 QREII
-648 YRKRRNILMK
+648 YRKRRDIILQ
-658 KTDIKSQ
+658 KTDLKTHTS
-665 TTDLI
+665 DLI

-676 IVSFYTAS
+676 IVSFYTAI
-684 ESTREWDLNAIKEDI
+684 ESPREWDLKSIKEDI
-699 NGLVGSKLDFS
+699 IGLIGAKIDFGSNIES
-710 SNLEAIRDQEGTM
+710 IRDQDGTIES
-723 DGKKEAITTNL
+723 KREAITEIL
-734 VQMIENILTNR
+734 VKTIEDILSHR
-745 FASVS
+745 FKSVS
-750 DEQYQSIMNS
+750 DEQYQSIMGS

-810 TSIQTNY
+810 TSIQNNY
-817 INTILRVEPTLS
+817 INTILRVEPTLNTQAIEAQS
-829 TKTVEQPQNILTGE
+829 KLQDQNISKS
-843 MVTRVG
+843 G

>member
-24 DTINSLEESYKAKSD
+24 DTINSLEETYKSKSD
-39 DEIREEI
+39 DEIRADI
-46 TQIKSD
+46 TQIKTD
-52 IQEKGTG
+52 IQEKGTS

-152 SLGVVTAE
+152 SLGIVTAE
-160 GSYLYR
+160 GSYLYK

-174 RDEKGSYEVE
+174 RDDKGSYEVE
-184 AEFLTPV
+184 AEFLTSV

-216 NMATSKSNMVQR
+216 NMATSKANMVQR
-228 EYSFAI
+228 EYYFTI

-263 KTFSSIVPTL
+263 KTFASIVPTL
-273 KPEVDYTVDEKMRTV
+273 KPETDYTVDEKMRTV

-299 KALNISNIYEE
+299 KSLNINNIYEE

-365 IEAKEGVNIQQE
+365 IEAKEGVAIQQE

-411 KVYDLDVVIMPTN
+411 KVYKLDVVIMPTN

-448 QKVKEVSQKGQ
+448 QKVKETSQKGQ

-470 SEALGKVFDKF
+470 SEALGKVFDKLKL
-481 NFKYTILN
+481 KYTILN

-545 IGTERHEARRIDNQL
+545 IGSERHEARRIDNQL

-571 ITQFY
+571 MTQFY

-589 ERIKSLM
+589 DRIKSLM

-605 PIENMLIAKSIE
+605 PIENVLIAKSIE

-643 QREIV
+643 QREII
-648 YRKRRNILMK
+648 YRKRRDIILQ
-658 KTDIKSQ
+658 KTDLKTHTS
-665 TTDLI
+665 DLI

-676 IVSFYTAS
+676 IVSFYTAI
-684 ESTREWDLNAIKEDI
+684 ESPREWDLQAIKEDI
-699 NGLVGSKLDFS
+699 IGLIGAKIDFGS
-710 SNLEAIRDQEGTM
+710 NIENIRDQDGTIES
-723 DGKKEAITTNL
+723 KREAITEVL
-734 VQMIENILTNR
+734 VKTIDDILYHR
-745 FASVS
+745 FKSVS
-750 DEQYQSIMNS
+750 DEQYQSIMGS

-810 TSIQTNY
+810 TSIQNNY
-817 INTILRVEPTLS
+817 INTILRVEPTLNTQAIEAQS
-829 TKTVEQPQNILTGE
+829 KLQDQNISKA
-843 MVTRVG
+843 G

>member
-24 DTINSLEESYKAKSD
+24 DTINSLEETYKAKSD
-39 DEIREEI
+39 DEIRADI
-46 TQIKSD
+46 TQIKTD
-52 IQEKGTG
+52 IQEKGTS

-152 SLGVVTAE
+152 SLGIVTAE
-160 GSYLYR
+160 GSYLYK
-166 EVPAEDKD
+166 EVPAEDKE
-174 RDEKGSYEVE
+174 RDDKGSYEVE
-184 AEFLTPV
+184 AEFLTSV

-216 NMATSKSNMVQR
+216 NMATSKANMVQR
-228 EYSFAI
+228 EYYFTI

-263 KTFSSIVPTL
+263 KTFASIVPNL
-273 KPEVDYTVDEKMRTV
+273 KPETDYTVDEKMRTV

-299 KALNISNIYEE
+299 KSLNINNIYEE

-365 IEAKEGVNIQQE
+365 IEAKEGVAIQQE

-411 KVYDLDVVIMPTN
+411 KVYKLDVVIMPTN

-448 QKVKEVSQKGQ
+448 QKVKETSQKGQ

-470 SEALGKVFDKF
+470 SEALGKVFDKLKL
-481 NFKYTILN
+481 KYTILN

-545 IGTERHEARRIDNQL
+545 IGSERHEAIRIDNQM

-571 ITQFY
+571 MTQFY

-589 ERIKSLM
+589 DRIKSLM

-605 PIENMLIAKSIE
+605 PIENVLIAKSIE

-629 SRKHLLEYDDVLNK
+629 SRKHLLEYDDVLN
-643 QREIV
+643 
-648 YRKRRNILMK
+648 
-658 KTDIKSQ
+658 
-665 TTDLI
+665 
-670 KESVYK
+670 
-676 IVSFYTAS
+676 
-684 ESTREWDLNAIKEDI
+684 
-699 NGLVGSKLDFS
+699 
-710 SNLEAIRDQEGTM
+710 
-723 DGKKEAITTNL
+723 
-734 VQMIENILTNR
+734 
-745 FASVS
+745 
-750 DEQYQSIMNS
+750 
-760 VYIQT
+760 
-765 LDNLWMDHLEIID
+765 
-778 YLKTGI
+778 
-784 RLRGYAQRDPLIE
+784 
-797 YKNEAFMLFEKLL
+797 
-810 TSIQTNY
+810 
-817 INTILRVEPTLS
+817 
-829 TKTVEQPQNILTGE
+829 
-843 MVTRVG
+843 
-849 RNDPCPCGSGK
+849 
-860 KYKKCHGK
+860 

>member
-24 DTINSLEESYKAKSD
+24 DTINSLEETYKSKSD
-39 DEIREEI
+39 EEIRAEI
-46 TQIKSD
+46 TQIKTD
-52 IQEKGTG
+52 IQEKGTS

-152 SLGVVTAE
+152 SLGIVTAE
-160 GSYLYR
+160 GSYLYK

-174 RDEKGSYEVE
+174 RDDKGSYEVE
-184 AEFLTPV
+184 AEFLTSV

-216 NMATSKSNMVQR
+216 NMATSKANMVQR
-228 EYSFAI
+228 EYYFTI

-263 KTFSSIVPTL
+263 KTFASIVPTL
-273 KPEVDYTVDEKMRTV
+273 KPETDYTVDEKMRTV

-299 KALNISNIYEE
+299 KSLNINNIYEE

-365 IEAKEGVNIQQE
+365 IEAKEGVAIQQE

-411 KVYDLDVVIMPTN
+411 KVYKLDVVIMPTN

-448 QKVKEVSQKGQ
+448 QKVKETSQKGQ

-470 SEALGKVFDKF
+470 SEALGKVFDKLKL
-481 NFKYTILN
+481 KYTILN

-545 IGTERHEARRIDNQL
+545 IGSERHEARRIDNQL

-571 ITQFY
+571 MTQFY

-589 ERIKSLM
+589 DRIKSLM

-605 PIENMLIAKSIE
+605 PIENVLIAKSIE

-643 QREIV
+643 QREII
-648 YRKRRNILMK
+648 YRKRRDIILQ
-658 KTDIKSQ
+658 KTDLKTHTS
-665 TTDLI
+665 DLI

-676 IVSFYTAS
+676 IVSFYTAI
-684 ESTREWDLNAIKEDI
+684 ESPREWDLKAIKEDI
-699 NGLVGSKLDFS
+699 IGLIGAKIDFGSNIES
-710 SNLEAIRDQEGTM
+710 IRDQDGTIES
-723 DGKKEAITTNL
+723 KREAITEIL
-734 VQMIENILTNR
+734 VKTIEDILSHR
-745 FASVS
+745 FKSVS
-750 DEQYQSIMNS
+750 DEQYQSIMGS

-810 TSIQTNY
+810 TSIQNNY
-817 INTILRVEPTLS
+817 INTILRVEPTLNTQAIEAQS
-829 TKTVEQPQNILTGE
+829 KLQDQNISKA
-843 MVTRVG
+843 G

>member
-39 DEIREEI
+39 EDIRADI
-46 TQIKSD
+46 TKIKTD
-52 IQEKGTG
+52 IQEKVTS

-152 SLGVVTAE
+152 SLGIVTAE
-160 GSYLYR
+160 GSYLYK

-174 RDEKGSYEVE
+174 RDDKGSYEVE
-184 AEFLTPV
+184 DEFLNSV

-216 NMATSKSNMVQR
+216 NMATSKANMVQR
-228 EYSFAI
+228 EYYFTI

-263 KTFSSIVPTL
+263 KTFASIVPTL
-273 KPEVDYTVDEKMRTV
+273 KPETDYTVDEKMRTV

-299 KALNISNIYEE
+299 KSLNINNIYEE

-365 IEAKEGVNIQQE
+365 IEAKEGVAIQQE

-411 KVYDLDVVIMPTN
+411 KVYKLDVVIMPTN

-448 QKVKEVSQKGQ
+448 QKVKETSQKGQ

-470 SEALGKVFDKF
+470 SEALGKVFDRF
-481 NFKYTILN
+481 GLKYTILN

-525 GANATEEEKNE
+525 GANATEQEKNE
-536 ILSLGGLYV
+536 ILELGGLYV
-545 IGTERHEARRIDNQL
+545 IGSERHEARRIDNQL

-571 ITQFY
+571 MTQFY

-589 ERIKSLM
+589 DRIKSLM

-605 PIENMLIAKSIE
+605 PIENVLIAKSIE

-643 QREIV
+643 QREII
-648 YRKRRNILMK
+648 YRKRRDIILQ
-658 KTDIKSQ
+658 KTDLKTHTS
-665 TTDLI
+665 DLI

-676 IVSFYTAS
+676 IVSFYTAI
-684 ESTREWDLNAIKEDI
+684 ESPREWDLKAIKEDI
-699 NGLVGSKLDFS
+699 IGLIGAKIDFR
-710 SNLEAIRDQEGTM
+710 SNIENIRDQDGTIES
-723 DGKKEAITTNL
+723 KREAITAVL
-734 VQMIENILTNR
+734 VKTIEDILSHR
-745 FASVS
+745 FKSVS
-750 DEQYQSIMNS
+750 DEQYQSIMGS

-810 TSIQTNY
+810 TSIQNNY
-817 INTILRVEPTLS
+817 INTILRVEPTLNTQAIEAQS
-829 TKTVEQPQNILTGE
+829 KLQDQNISKA
-843 MVTRVG
+843 G

>member
-13 ARTLSKIQPIV
+13 AKTLSKIQPIV
-24 DTINSLEESYKAKSD
+24 DTINSLENSYKAKSD
-39 DEIREEI
+39 DEIRAEI
-46 TQIKSD
+46 AQIKTD
-52 IQEKGTG
+52 IQEKGTS

-152 SLGVVTAE
+152 SLGIVTAE

-166 EVPAEDKD
+166 EVPAEDKE
-174 RDEKGSYEVE
+174 RDDKGSYEVE
-184 AEFLTPV
+184 AEFLTSV

-216 NMATSKSNMVQR
+216 NMATSKANMVQR
-228 EYSFAI
+228 EYYFTI

-263 KTFSSIVPTL
+263 KTFASIVPTL
-273 KPEVDYTVDEKMRTV
+273 KPETDYTVDEKMRTV

-299 KALNISNIYEE
+299 KSLNINNIYEE

-365 IEAKEGVNIQQE
+365 IEAKEGVAIQQE

-411 KVYDLDVVIMPTN
+411 KVYKLDVVIMPTN

-448 QKVKEVSQKGQ
+448 QKVKETSQKGQ

-470 SEALGKVFDKF
+470 SEALGKVFDRF
-481 NFKYTILN
+481 GLKYTILN

-525 GANATEEEKNE
+525 GANATDQEKNE
-536 ILSLGGLYV
+536 ILELGGLYV
-545 IGTERHEARRIDNQL
+545 IGSERHEARRIDNQL

-571 ITQFY
+571 MTQFY

-589 ERIKSLM
+589 DRIKSLM

-605 PIENMLIAKSIE
+605 PIENVLIAKSIE

-643 QREIV
+643 QREII
-648 YRKRRNILMK
+648 YRKRRDIILQK
-658 KTDIKSQ
+658 IDLQ
-665 TTDLI
+665 THTFDLI

-676 IVSFYTAS
+676 IVSFYTAI
-684 ESTREWDLNAIKEDI
+684 ESPREWDLKAIKEDM
-699 NGLVGSKLDFS
+699 NGLVGVKLDFGS
-710 SNLEAIRDQEGTM
+710 SLENIRDQDGTI
-723 DGKKEAITTNL
+723 DSKKEKITNL
-734 VQMIENILTNR
+734 LVKIVEDVLTHR
-745 FASVS
+745 FNSVS
-750 DEQYQSIMNS
+750 DEQYQSIMGS

-810 TSIQTNY
+810 TSIQNNY
-817 INTILRVEPTLS
+817 INTILRVEPTLN
-829 TKTVEQPQNILTGE
+829 TQAVEAQSKLQDQNISK
-843 MVTRVG
+843 VG
-849 RNDPCPCGSGK
+849 RNDTCPCGSGK

>member
-39 DEIREEI
+39 DEIRAEI
-46 TQIKSD
+46 AQIKTD
-52 IQEKGTG
+52 IQEKGTS

-113 LPTVLNALTGRGVHV
+113 LPTVLNAMTGRGVHV

-152 SLGVVTAE
+152 SLGIVTGD
-160 GSYLYR
+160 GSYLYK
-166 EVPAEDKD
+166 EIPEEDKE

-184 AEFLTPV
+184 AEFLTSV
-191 SRKEAYEADITYG
+191 TRKEAYEADITYG

-216 NMATSKSNMVQR
+216 NMATSKDRMVQR
-228 EYSFAI
+228 EYYFAI

-263 KTFSSIVPTL
+263 KTFASIVPTL
-273 KPEVDYTVDEKMRTV
+273 KAETDYTVDEKMRTV

-299 KALNISNIYEE
+299 KALNINNIYEE

-321 ALKAQALFHLDKEY
+321 ALKAQALFHIDKEY
-335 VVKDGEIIIV
+335 VVKNGEIIIV

-365 IEAKEGVNIQQE
+365 IEAKEGVTVQQE

-411 KVYDLDVVIMPTN
+411 KVYNLDVVIMPTN
-424 REIKRIDLPDVVYKN
+424 REIKRIDLADVVYKN

-448 QKVKEVSQKGQ
+448 QKVKELSQKGQ
-459 PVLLGTASIEK
+459 PVLLGTASIDK
-470 SEALGKVFDKF
+470 SEVLGQVFDKF
-481 NFKYTILN
+481 GLKYTILN

-525 GANATEEEKNE
+525 GAAATEEEKQE
-536 ILSLGGLYV
+536 ILELGGLYV
-545 IGTERHEARRIDNQL
+545 IGSERHEARRIDNQL
-560 RGRSGRQGEPG
+560 RGRSGRQGELG

-605 PIENMLIAKSIE
+605 PIENVLIAKSIE

-648 YRKRRNILMK
+648 YRKRRDILLQK
-658 KTDIKSQ
+658 IDLKDQ
-665 TTDLI
+665 TEDLI
-670 KESVYK
+670 KENVYK
-676 IVSFYTAS
+676 VVSFYTTS
-684 ESTREWDLNAIKEDI
+684 ESIREWDLQAIKDDI
-699 NGLVGSKLDFS
+699 KGLIGSQLDFIN
-710 SNLEAIRDQEGTM
+710 NLENIRDQEVTI
-723 DGKKEAITTNL
+723 DSKKEAITDFL
-734 VQMIENILTNR
+734 VKNIEDILSSR
-745 FASVS
+745 FNAVS
-750 DEQYQSIMNS
+750 DEQYSDIMAS

-784 RLRGYAQRDPLIE
+784 RLRGYAQRDPLVE

-810 TSIQTNY
+810 TSVQTNY
-817 INTILRVEPTLS
+817 INTILRVEPTLDLQKVES
-829 TKTVEQPQNILTGE
+829 QTVLNNNSVQ
-843 MVTRVG
+843 RVG
-849 RNDPCPCGSGK
+849 RNDTCPCGSGK

>member
-13 ARTLSKIQPIV
+13 AKTLSKIQPVV
-24 DTINSLEESYKAKSD
+24 DNINSLEESYKAKSD
-39 DEIREEI
+39 EEIRAEI
-46 TQIKSD
+46 TQIKTD
-52 IQEKGTG
+52 IQEKGTS

-152 SLGVVTAE
+152 SLGIVTAE
-160 GSYLYR
+160 GSYLYK

-174 RDEKGSYEVE
+174 RDDKGSYEVE
-184 AEFLTPV
+184 AEFLTSV

-216 NMATSKSNMVQR
+216 NMATSKANMVQR
-228 EYSFAI
+228 EYYFTI

-263 KTFSSIVPTL
+263 KTFASIVPTL
-273 KPEVDYTVDEKMRTV
+273 KPETDYTVDEKMRTV

-299 KALNISNIYEE
+299 KSLNINNIYEE

-365 IEAKEGVNIQQE
+365 IEAKEGVAIQQE

-411 KVYDLDVVIMPTN
+411 KVYKLDVVIMPTN

-448 QKVKEVSQKGQ
+448 QKVKETSQKGQ

-470 SEALGKVFDKF
+470 SEALGKVFDKLKL
-481 NFKYTILN
+481 KYTILN

-545 IGTERHEARRIDNQL
+545 IGSERHEARRIDNQL

-571 ITQFY
+571 MTQFY

-589 ERIKSLM
+589 DRIKSLM

-605 PIENMLIAKSIE
+605 PIENVLIAKSIE

-643 QREIV
+643 QREII
-648 YRKRRNILMK
+648 YRKRRDIILQ
-658 KTDIKSQ
+658 KTDLKTHTS
-665 TTDLI
+665 DLI

-676 IVSFYTAS
+676 IVSFYTAI
-684 ESTREWDLNAIKEDI
+684 ESPREWDLKAIKEDI
-699 NGLVGSKLDFS
+699 IGLIGAKIDFGSNIES
-710 SNLEAIRDQEGTM
+710 IRDQDGTIES
-723 DGKKEAITTNL
+723 KREAITEIL
-734 VQMIENILTNR
+734 VKTIEDILSHR
-745 FASVS
+745 FKSVS
-750 DEQYQSIMNS
+750 DEQYQSIMGS

-810 TSIQTNY
+810 TSIQNNY
-817 INTILRVEPTLS
+817 INTILRVEPTLNTQAIEAQS
-829 TKTVEQPQNILTGE
+829 KLQDQNISKA
-843 MVTRVG
+843 G

>member
-1 MTFLQKIFGDPN
+1 
-13 ARTLSKIQPIV
+13 
-24 DTINSLEESYKAKSD
+24 
-39 DEIREEI
+39 
-46 TQIKSD
+46 
-52 IQEKGTG
+52 
-59 LDEVLPQV
+59 
-67 FALVRE
+67 
-73 ASRRTLGQRHFD
+73 
-85 VQLIGGIVLHQGK
+85 
-98 IAEMRTGEGKTLVAT
+98 MRTGEGKTLVAT

-152 SLGVVTAE
+152 SLGIVTGE
-160 GSYLYR
+160 GSYLYK
-166 EVPAEDKD
+166 EVPEEDKE

-184 AEFLTPV
+184 AEFLTSV

-216 NMATSKSNMVQR
+216 NMATSKDRMVQR
-228 EYSFAI
+228 EYYFSI

-263 KTFSSIVPTL
+263 KTFASIIPTL
-273 KPEVDYTVDEKMRTV
+273 KAETDYTVDEKMRTV

-299 KALNISNIYEE
+299 KALNINNIYEE

-365 IEAKEGVNIQQE
+365 IEAKEGVTVQQE

-424 REIKRIDLPDVVYKN
+424 REIKRIDLADVVYKN

-448 QKVKEVSQKGQ
+448 QKVKELSQKGQ

-470 SEALGKVFDKF
+470 SEALGQVFDKSGL
-481 NFKYTILN
+481 KYTILN

-501 DAGKKGAITIAT
+501 DAGKKAAITIAT

-525 GANATEEEKNE
+525 GATATEEEKQE
-536 ILSLGGLYV
+536 ILELGGLYV
-545 IGTERHEARRIDNQL
+545 IGSERHEARRIDNQL
-560 RGRSGRQGEPG
+560 RGRSGRQGEIG
-571 ITQFY
+571 TTQFY

-589 ERIKSLM
+589 ERIKALM

-605 PIENMLIAKSIE
+605 PIENVLIAKSIE

-648 YRKRRNILMK
+648 YRKRRDILLQK
-658 KTDIKSQ
+658 IDLQEQ

-670 KESVYK
+670 KENVYK
-676 IVSFYTAS
+676 VVSFYTTS
-684 ESTREWDLNAIKEDI
+684 ESTREWDLKAIKEDI
-699 NGLVGSKLDFS
+699 NGLIGSKLDFGN
-710 SNLEAIRDQEGTM
+710 NLENIRDQEGTI
-723 DGKKEAITTNL
+723 DSKKEAITDYL
-734 VQMIENILTNR
+734 VKTIEDILQNR
-745 FASVS
+745 FISIS
-750 DEQYQSIMNS
+750 EEQLQAIMNS

-817 INTILRVEPTLS
+817 INTILRVEPTLN
-829 TKTVEQPQNILTGE
+829 TQLEQPQNMISGE
-843 MVTRVG
+843 TITRVG

>member
-24 DTINSLEESYKAKSD
+24 DTINYLEESYKAKSD

-46 TQIKSD
+46 AQIKTD
-52 IQEKGTG
+52 IQEKGTS

-152 SLGVVTAE
+152 SLGIVTAE
-160 GSYLYR
+160 GSYLYK

-174 RDEKGSYEVE
+174 RDDKGSYEVE
-184 AEFLTPV
+184 AEFLTSV

-216 NMATSKSNMVQR
+216 NMATSKANMVQR
-228 EYSFAI
+228 EYYFTI

-263 KTFSSIVPTL
+263 KTFASIVPTL
-273 KPEVDYTVDEKMRTV
+273 KPETDYTVDEKMRTV

-299 KALNISNIYEE
+299 KSLNINNIYEE

-365 IEAKEGVNIQQE
+365 IEAKEGVAIQQE

-411 KVYDLDVVIMPTN
+411 KVYKLDVVIMPTN

-448 QKVKEVSQKGQ
+448 QKVKETSQKGQ

-470 SEALGKVFDKF
+470 SEALGKVFDKLKL
-481 NFKYTILN
+481 KYTILN

-545 IGTERHEARRIDNQL
+545 IGSERHEARRIDNQL

-571 ITQFY
+571 MTQFY

-589 ERIKSLM
+589 DRIKSLM

-605 PIENMLIAKSIE
+605 PIENVLIAKSIE

-643 QREIV
+643 QREII
-648 YRKRRNILMK
+648 YRKRRDIILQ
-658 KTDIKSQ
+658 KTDLKTHTS
-665 TTDLI
+665 DLI
-670 KESVYK
+670 KESLYK
-676 IVSFYTAS
+676 IVSFYTAI
-684 ESTREWDLNAIKEDI
+684 ESPREWDLKAIKEDI
-699 NGLVGSKLDFS
+699 IGLIGAKIDFGSNIES
-710 SNLEAIRDQEGTM
+710 IRDQDGTIES
-723 DGKKEAITTNL
+723 KREAITEIL
-734 VQMIENILTNR
+734 VKTIEDILSHR
-745 FASVS
+745 FKSVS
-750 DEQYQSIMNS
+750 DEQYQSIMGS

-810 TSIQTNY
+810 TSIQNNY
-817 INTILRVEPTLS
+817 INTILRVEPTLNTQAIEAQS
-829 TKTVEQPQNILTGE
+829 KLQDQNISKA
-843 MVTRVG
+843 G

>member
-13 ARTLSKIQPIV
+13 AKTLSKIQPFV
-24 DTINSLEESYKAKSD
+24 DTINSLEETYKAKSD
-39 DEIREEI
+39 EELKYEIA
-46 TQIKSD
+46 QIKSD
-52 IQEKGTG
+52 IQEKGIS
-59 LDEVLPQV
+59 LDEVLAQV
-67 FALVRE
+67 FAIVRE

-152 SLGVVTAE
+152 SLGIVTGE
-160 GSYLYR
+160 GSYLYK
-166 EVPAEDKD
+166 EIPEEDKE

-184 AEFLTPV
+184 AEFLTSV
-191 SRKEAYEADITYG
+191 TRKEAYEADITYG

-216 NMATSKSNMVQR
+216 NMATSKDRMVQR
-228 EYSFAI
+228 EYYFAI

-263 KTFSSIVPTL
+263 KTFASIIPTL
-273 KPEVDYTVDEKMRTV
+273 KAETDYTVDEKMRTV

-299 KALNISNIYEE
+299 KALNINNIYEE

-365 IEAKEGVNIQQE
+365 IEAKEGVTVQQE

-424 REIKRIDLPDVVYKN
+424 REIKRIDLADVVYKN

-448 QKVKEVSQKGQ
+448 QKVKELSQKGQ

-470 SEALGKVFDKF
+470 SEALGQVFDKF
-481 NFKYTILN
+481 GLKYTILN

-525 GANATEEEKNE
+525 GANATEDEKQE
-536 ILSLGGLYV
+536 ILDLGGLYV
-545 IGTERHEARRIDNQL
+545 IGSERHEARRIDNQL
-560 RGRSGRQGEPG
+560 RGRSGRQGEIG
-571 ITQFY
+571 TTQFY

-589 ERIKSLM
+589 ERIKALM

-605 PIENMLIAKSIE
+605 PIENVLIAKSIE

-648 YRKRRNILMK
+648 YRKRRDIILNK
-658 KTDIKSQ
+658 INLQEQ

-670 KESVYK
+670 KENVYK
-676 IVSFYTAS
+676 VVSFYTTS
-684 ESTREWDLNAIKEDI
+684 ESIRDWDLQAIKEDI
-699 NGLVGSKLDFS
+699 NGLIGSKLDLGN
-710 SNLEAIRDQEGTM
+710 NLEAIRDKEGTI
-723 DGKKEAITTNL
+723 DIKKEAITDYL
-734 VQMIENILTNR
+734 VKTIEDILQNR
-745 FASVS
+745 FSTITE
-750 DEQYQSIMNS
+750 EQYQAIMNS

-784 RLRGYAQRDPLIE
+784 RLRGYAQRDPLVE

-810 TSIQTNY
+810 SSIQTNY
-817 INTILRVEPTLS
+817 INTILRVEPTMNTQL
-829 TKTVEQPQNILTGE
+829 EQPQNMISGE
-843 MVTRVG
+843 IITRVG
-849 RNDPCPCGSGK
+849 RNDACPCGSGK

>member
-13 ARTLSKIQPIV
+13 AKTLSKIQPIV
-24 DTINSLEESYKAKSD
+24 EQINALENTYKDKSD
-39 DEIREEI
+39 EDIRAEI
-46 TQIKSD
+46 TRLKSEVQD
-52 IQEKGTG
+52 KGIS
-59 LDEVLPQV
+59 LDEVLAPT

-152 SLGVVTAE
+152 SLGIVTGE
-160 GSYLYR
+160 GAYLYT
-166 EVPAEDKD
+166 EFPAEDKE

-184 AEFLTPV
+184 QEFLIEV
-191 SRKEAYEADITYG
+191 SRKEAYAADITYG

-216 NMATSKSNMVQR
+216 NMATSKESMVQR
-228 EYSFAI
+228 EYYFAI

-241 LIDEARTPLIISM
+241 LIDEARTPLIISA
-254 PDTESPALY
+254 PDVESPALY
-263 KTFSSIVPTL
+263 KTFASLVPTL
-273 KPEVDYTVDEKMRTV
+273 KPEKDYTVDEKMRTV

-299 KALNISNIYEE
+299 KSLNITNIYEE
-310 KGIAFVHHLEQ
+310 KGLAFVHHLEQ

-351 LTPGRRYSEGLHQA
+351 MTPGRRYSEGLHQA
-365 IEAKEGVNIQQE
+365 LEAKEGVTIQQE

-382 SITLQNYFRMYDKLA
+382 TITLQNYFRMYDKLA

-405 SAEEFH
+405 SAEELH
-411 KVYDLDVVIMPTN
+411 KVYNLDVVIMPTN
-424 REIKRIDLPDVVYKN
+424 KEIKRQDLADVVYKN
-439 EKAKFKAIA
+439 EKAKFTAIA
-448 QKVKEVSQKGQ
+448 KKVKEVSELGQ

-470 SEALGKVFDKF
+470 SEELGKVFDKF
-481 NFKYTILN
+481 KLKYTILN

-501 DAGKKGAITIAT
+501 DAGKRGAITIAT

-525 GANATEEEKNE
+525 GANATEEEKQAVLE
-536 ILSLGGLYV
+536 LGGLYV
-545 IGTERHEARRIDNQL
+545 IGSERHEARRIDNQL
-560 RGRSGRQGEPG
+560 RGRSGRQGEAG

-589 ERIKSLM
+589 DRIKSLM

-605 PIENMLIAKSIE
+605 PIENVLIAKSIE

-629 SRKHLLEYDDVLNK
+629 SRKHLLEYDDVINK
-643 QREIV
+643 QREII
-648 YRKRRNILMK
+648 YKKRRDILLNQI
-658 KTDIKSQ
+658 DIKSQ
-665 TTDLI
+665 TAELI
-670 KESVYK
+670 RENIYK
-676 IVSFYTAS
+676 IVSFYTTI
-684 ESTREWDLNAIKEDI
+684 ESTREWDLKSIGEDTQ
-699 NGLVGSKLDFS
+699 GLIGNTIDFNS
-710 SNLEAIRDQEGTM
+710 TLENIRDQEGTIET
-723 DGKKEAITTNL
+723 KKQAIIETL
-734 VQMIENILTNR
+734 VEIIEGILAKR
-745 FASVS
+745 FESVS
-750 DEQYQSIMNS
+750 DEQYQGVLSS

-765 LDNLWMDHLEIID
+765 IDNLWMEHLEVID

-810 TSIQTNY
+810 TSIRDNY
-817 INTILRVEPTLS
+817 INTILRIEPTP
-829 TKTVEQPQNILTGE
+829 QIAQNIAIPSPMGE
-843 MVTRVG
+843 SVPRVG
-849 RNDPCPCGSGK
+849 RNDLCPCGSGK

>member
-13 ARTLSKIQPIV
+13 SKTLSKIQPFV
-24 DTINSLEESYKAKSD
+24 DTINSLEETYKAKSD
-39 DEIREEI
+39 EELKAEII
-46 TQIKSD
+46 QIKSD
-52 IQEKGTG
+52 IQEQGIS
-59 LDEVLPQV
+59 LDEVLAQV
-67 FALVRE
+67 FAIVRE

-152 SLGVVTAE
+152 SLGIVTGE
-160 GSYLYR
+160 GSYLYK
-166 EVPAEDKD
+166 EVPEEDRE

-184 AEFLTPV
+184 AEFLTSV
-191 SRKEAYEADITYG
+191 TRKEAYEADITYG

-216 NMATSKSNMVQR
+216 NMATSKDRMVQR
-228 EYSFAI
+228 EYYFSI

-263 KTFSSIVPTL
+263 KTFASIIPTL
-273 KPEVDYTVDEKMRTV
+273 KAETDYTVDEKMRTV

-299 KALNISNIYEE
+299 KALNINNIYEE

-365 IEAKEGVNIQQE
+365 IEAKEGVTVQQE

-424 REIKRIDLPDVVYKN
+424 REIKRIDLADVVYKN

-448 QKVKEVSQKGQ
+448 QKVKELSQKGQ

-470 SEALGKVFDKF
+470 SEALGQVFDKF
-481 NFKYTILN
+481 GLKYTILN

-525 GANATEEEKNE
+525 GATATEEEKQE
-536 ILSLGGLYV
+536 ILELGGLYV
-545 IGTERHEARRIDNQL
+545 IGSERHEARRIDNQL
-560 RGRSGRQGEPG
+560 RGRSGRQGEIG
-571 ITQFY
+571 TTQFY

-589 ERIKSLM
+589 ERIKALM

-605 PIENMLIAKSIE
+605 PIENVLIAKSIE

-648 YRKRRNILMK
+648 YRKRRDILLQK
-658 KTDIKSQ
+658 IDLQEQ

-670 KESVYK
+670 KENVYK
-676 IVSFYTAS
+676 VVSFYTTS
-684 ESTREWDLNAIKEDI
+684 ESTREWDLKAIKEDI
-699 NGLVGSKLDFS
+699 NGLIGSKLDFGN
-710 SNLEAIRDQEGTM
+710 NLENIRDQEGTI
-723 DGKKEAITTNL
+723 DSKKEAITDYL
-734 VQMIENILTNR
+734 VKTIEDILQNR
-745 FASVS
+745 FSS
-750 DEQYQSIMNS
+750 ISEEQLQSIMNS

-810 TSIQTNY
+810 SSIQTNY
-817 INTILRVEPTLS
+817 INTILRVEPTLN
-829 TKTVEQPQNILTGE
+829 TQLEQPQNMILGE
-843 MVTRVG
+843 TITRVG

>member
-13 ARTLSKIQPIV
+13 SKTLSKIQPFV
-24 DTINSLEESYKAKSD
+24 DTINSLEETYKSKSD
-39 DEIREEI
+39 EDLKSEIA
-46 TQIKSD
+46 QIKSD
-52 IQEKGTG
+52 VQEKGTS
-59 LDEVLPQV
+59 LDEVLAQV
-67 FALVRE
+67 FAIVRE

-152 SLGVVTAE
+152 SLGIVTGE
-160 GSYLYR
+160 GSYLYK
-166 EVPAEDKD
+166 EVSEEDKE

-184 AEFLTPV
+184 SEFLTSV
-191 SRKEAYEADITYG
+191 TRKEAYEADITYG

-216 NMATSKSNMVQR
+216 NMATSKDRMVQR
-228 EYSFAI
+228 EYYFSI

-254 PDTESPALY
+254 PDTESPLLY
-263 KTFSSIVPTL
+263 KTFASIIPTL
-273 KPEVDYTVDEKMRTV
+273 QAETDYTVDEKMRTV

-299 KALNISNIYEE
+299 KALNINNIYEE

-365 IEAKEGVNIQQE
+365 IEAKEGVTVQQE

-424 REIKRIDLPDVVYKN
+424 REIKRIDLADVIYKN

-448 QKVKEVSQKGQ
+448 QKVKELSQKGQ

-481 NFKYTILN
+481 GLKYTILN

-525 GANATEEEKNE
+525 GATATEEEKQE
-536 ILSLGGLYV
+536 ILDLGGLYV
-545 IGTERHEARRIDNQL
+545 IGSERHEARRIDNQL
-560 RGRSGRQGEPG
+560 RGRSGRQGEIG
-571 ITQFY
+571 TTQFY

-589 ERIKSLM
+589 ERIKGLM

-605 PIENMLIAKSIE
+605 PIENVLIAKSIE
-617 GAQTKIEGFHFD
+617 NAQTKIEGFHFD

-648 YRKRRNILMK
+648 YRKRRDVILNK
-658 KTDIKSQ
+658 INLQEQ

-670 KESVYK
+670 KENVYK
-676 IVSFYTAS
+676 VVSFYTTS
-684 ESTREWDLNAIKEDI
+684 ESTREWDLKAIKEDI
-699 NGLVGSKLDFS
+699 NGLVGIKLDFGN
-710 SNLEAIRDQEGTM
+710 NLENIRDKEGTINS
-723 DGKKEAITTNL
+723 KKEAITAYL
-734 VQMIENILTNR
+734 VNTVENILQNR
-745 FASVS
+745 FSTIPE
-750 DEQYQSIMNS
+750 DQYQAIMNS

-817 INTILRVEPTLS
+817 INTILRVEPTLN
-829 TKTVEQPQNILTGE
+829 TQLEQPQNMISGE
-843 MVTRVG
+843 TVTRVG

>member
-39 DEIREEI
+39 EDIRADI
-46 TQIKSD
+46 TKIKTD
-52 IQEKGTG
+52 IQEKVTS

-152 SLGVVTAE
+152 SLGIVTAE
-160 GSYLYR
+160 GSYLYK

-174 RDEKGSYEVE
+174 RDDKGSYEVE
-184 AEFLTPV
+184 DEFLNSV

-216 NMATSKSNMVQR
+216 NMATSKANMVQR
-228 EYSFAI
+228 EYYFTI

-263 KTFSSIVPTL
+263 KTFASIVPTL
-273 KPEVDYTVDEKMRTV
+273 KPETDYTVDEKMRTV

-299 KALNISNIYEE
+299 KSLNINNIYEE

-321 ALKAQALFHLDKEY
+321 ALKAQALFHIDKEY

-365 IEAKEGVNIQQE
+365 IEAKEGVAIQQE

-411 KVYDLDVVIMPTN
+411 KVYKLDVVIMPTN

-448 QKVKEVSQKGQ
+448 QKVKETSQKGQ

-470 SEALGKVFDKF
+470 SEALGKVFDKLKL
-481 NFKYTILN
+481 KYTILN

-525 GANATEEEKNE
+525 GANATEQEKNE
-536 ILSLGGLYV
+536 ILELGGLYV
-545 IGTERHEARRIDNQL
+545 IGSERHEARRIDNQL

-571 ITQFY
+571 MTQFY

-589 ERIKSLM
+589 DRIKSLM

-605 PIENMLIAKSIE
+605 PIENVLIAKSIE

-643 QREIV
+643 QREII
-648 YRKRRNILMK
+648 YRKRRDIILQ
-658 KTDIKSQ
+658 KTDLKTHTS
-665 TTDLI
+665 DLI

-676 IVSFYTAS
+676 IVSFYTAI
-684 ESTREWDLNAIKEDI
+684 ESPREWDLKAIKEDI
-699 NGLVGSKLDFS
+699 IGLIGAKIDFR
-710 SNLEAIRDQEGTM
+710 SNIENIRDQDGTIES
-723 DGKKEAITTNL
+723 KREAITAVL
-734 VQMIENILTNR
+734 VKTIEDILSHR
-745 FASVS
+745 FKSVS
-750 DEQYQSIMNS
+750 DEQYQSIMGS

-810 TSIQTNY
+810 TSIQNNY
-817 INTILRVEPTLS
+817 INTILRVEPTLNTQAIEAQS
-829 TKTVEQPQNILTGE
+829 KLQDQNISKA
-843 MVTRVG
+843 G

>member
-24 DTINSLEESYKAKSD
+24 DTINSLEETYKSKSD
-39 DEIREEI
+39 DEIRADI
-46 TQIKSD
+46 TQIKTD
-52 IQEKGTG
+52 IQEKGTS

-137 RDAVWMGQIYNFLGL
+137 RDAVWMGQIYDFLGL
-152 SLGVVTAE
+152 SLGIVTAE
-160 GSYLYR
+160 GSYLYK

-174 RDEKGSYEVE
+174 RDDKGSYEVE
-184 AEFLTPV
+184 AEFLTSV

-216 NMATSKSNMVQR
+216 NMATSKANMVQR
-228 EYSFAI
+228 EYYFTI

-263 KTFSSIVPTL
+263 KTFASIVPTL
-273 KPEVDYTVDEKMRTV
+273 KPETDYTVDEKMRTV

-299 KALNISNIYEE
+299 KSLNINNIYEE

-365 IEAKEGVNIQQE
+365 IEAKEGVAIQQE

-411 KVYDLDVVIMPTN
+411 KVYKLDVVIMPTN

-448 QKVKEVSQKGQ
+448 QKVKETSQKGQ

-470 SEALGKVFDKF
+470 SEALGKIFDKF
-481 NFKYTILN
+481 GLKYTILN

-545 IGTERHEARRIDNQL
+545 IGSERHEARRIDNQL

-571 ITQFY
+571 MTQFY

-589 ERIKSLM
+589 DRIKSLM

-629 SRKHLLEYDDVLNK
+629 SRKHLLEYDNVLNK
-643 QREIV
+643 QREII
-648 YRKRRNILMK
+648 YRKRRDIILQ
-658 KTDIKSQ
+658 KTDLKTHTS
-665 TTDLI
+665 DLI

-676 IVSFYTAS
+676 IVSFYTAI
-684 ESTREWDLNAIKEDI
+684 ESPREWDLKAIKEDI
-699 NGLVGSKLDFS
+699 IGLIGAKIDFGSNIES
-710 SNLEAIRDQEGTM
+710 IRDQDGTIES
-723 DGKKEAITTNL
+723 KREAITEIL
-734 VQMIENILTNR
+734 VKTIEDILSHR
-745 FASVS
+745 FNSVS
-750 DEQYQSIMNS
+750 DEQYQSIMGS

-817 INTILRVEPTLS
+817 INTILRVEPTLN
-829 TKTVEQPQNILTGE
+829 TEIEQPTNMISGDSLTK
-843 MVTRVG
+843 VG

>member
-13 ARTLSKIQPIV
+13 AKTLSKIQPIV
-24 DTINSLEESYKAKSD
+24 DQINALENSYKDKSD
-39 DEIREEI
+39 EEIRAEI
-46 TQIKSD
+46 VRLKSEVQD
-52 IQEKGTG
+52 KGVH
-59 LDEVLPQV
+59 LDEVLAPT
-67 FALVRE
+67 FTLVRE

-137 RDAVWMGQIYNFLGL
+137 RDAVWMGQIYHFLGL
-152 SLGVVTAE
+152 SLGIVTGE
-160 GSYLYR
+160 GAYLYT
-166 EVPAEDKD
+166 EVPAEDKE

-184 AEFLTPV
+184 QEFLIEV
-191 SRKEAYEADITYG
+191 SRKEAYAADITYG

-216 NMATSKSNMVQR
+216 NMAISKEAMVQR
-228 EYSFAI
+228 EYYFAI

-241 LIDEARTPLIISM
+241 LIDEARTPLIISA
-254 PDTESPALY
+254 PDAESPALY
-263 KTFSSIVPTL
+263 KTFASLVPTL
-273 KPEVDYTVDEKMRTV
+273 KPEKDYTVDEKMRTV

-299 KALNISNIYEE
+299 KSLNITNIYEE
-310 KGIAFVHHLEQ
+310 KGLAFVHHLEQ
-321 ALKAQALFHLDKEY
+321 ALKSQALFHLDKEY

-351 LTPGRRYSEGLHQA
+351 MTPGRRYSEGLHQA
-365 IEAKEGVNIQQE
+365 LEAKEGVTIQQE

-382 SITLQNYFRMYDKLA
+382 TITLQNYFRMYDKLA

-405 SAEEFH
+405 SAEELH
-411 KVYDLDVVIMPTN
+411 KVYNLDVVIMPTN
-424 REIKRIDLPDVVYKN
+424 KEIKRQDLADVVYKN
-439 EKAKFKAIA
+439 EKAKFTAIA
-448 QKVKEVSQKGQ
+448 KKVKEVSELGQ

-470 SEALGKVFDKF
+470 SEELGKVFDKF
-481 NFKYTILN
+481 KLKYTILN

-501 DAGKKGAITIAT
+501 DAGKRGAITIAT

-525 GANATEEEKNE
+525 GANATEEEKQAVLE
-536 ILSLGGLYV
+536 LGGLYV
-545 IGTERHEARRIDNQL
+545 IGSERHEARRIDNQL
-560 RGRSGRQGEPG
+560 RGRSGRQGEAG

-589 ERIKSLM
+589 DRIKSLM

-605 PIENMLIAKSIE
+605 PIENVLIAKSIE

-629 SRKHLLEYDDVLNK
+629 SRKHLLEYDDVINK
-643 QREIV
+643 QREII
-648 YRKRRNILMK
+648 YKKRRDILLNQI
-658 KTDIKSQ
+658 DIKSQ
-665 TTDLI
+665 TAELI
-670 KESVYK
+670 RENIYK
-676 IVSFYTAS
+676 IVSFYTTI
-684 ESTREWDLNAIKEDI
+684 ESTREWDLNAIVEDI
-699 NGLVGSKLDFS
+699 QGLIGNTIDFNS
-710 SNLEAIRDQEGTM
+710 TLENIRDQEGIIET
-723 DGKKEAITTNL
+723 KKQAIIDTLGQT
-734 VQMIENILTNR
+734 VEGILAKR
-745 FASVS
+745 FESVS
-750 DEQYQSIMNS
+750 DEQYQGVLNS

-765 LDNLWMDHLEIID
+765 IDNLWMEHLEVID

-810 TSIQTNY
+810 TSIRDNY
-817 INTILRVEPTLS
+817 INTILRIEPTPQ
-829 TKTVEQPQNILTGE
+829 TAQNISIPSPMEESLP
-843 MVTRVG
+843 RVG
-849 RNDPCPCGSGK
+849 RNDLCPCGSGK

>member
-24 DTINSLEESYKAKSD
+24 DNINSLEESYKAKSD
-39 DEIREEI
+39 DEIRAEI
-46 TQIKSD
+46 LQIKSD
-52 IQEKGTG
+52 IQERGAS

-67 FALVRE
+67 FAIVRE

-152 SLGVVTAE
+152 SLGIVTAE

-166 EVPAEDKD
+166 EVPEEDRE

-184 AEFLTPV
+184 AEFLSSA

-228 EYSFAI
+228 EYYFAI

-241 LIDEARTPLIISM
+241 LIDEARTPLIISR
-254 PDTESPALY
+254 PDTDSPALY
-263 KTFSSIVPTL
+263 KTFASIVPTL
-273 KPEVDYTVDEKMRTV
+273 KPETDYIIDEKMRTV

-299 KALNISNIYEE
+299 KSLNISNIYEE
-310 KGIAFVHHLEQ
+310 KGISFVHHLEQ
-321 ALKAQALFHLDKEY
+321 ALKAQALFNLDKEY

-365 IEAKEGVNIQQE
+365 IEAKEGVMIQQE

-424 REIKRIDLPDVVYKN
+424 IKIKRIDLADVIYKN
-439 EKAKFKAIA
+439 EKAKFTAIA
-448 QKVKEVSQKGQ
+448 KKIKEVSQQGQ

-481 NFKYTILN
+481 GLKYTILN

-525 GANATEEEKNE
+525 GANATDEEKNE

-560 RGRSGRQGEPG
+560 RGRSGRQGEHG
-571 ITQFY
+571 VTQFY

-589 ERIKSLM
+589 EKIKSLM
-596 ERFNFPEDE
+596 DRFNFPEDE
-605 PIENMLIAKSIE
+605 PIENVLIAKSIE

-643 QREIV
+643 QRGIV
-648 YRKRRNILMK
+648 YRKRQDILME
-658 KTDIKSQ
+658 KTDIQSQ
-665 TTDLI
+665 TTELI

-676 IVSFYTAS
+676 IVSFYTAN
-684 ESTREWDLNAIKEDI
+684 ESVREWDLKAIKEDI
-699 NGLVGSKLDFS
+699 NGLIGSKLDFAT
-710 SNLEAIRDQEGTM
+710 NLEQIKDQEGIV
-723 DGKKEAITTNL
+723 DKKKEDITDYL
-734 VQMIENILTNR
+734 VKTIKDILQKR
-745 FASVS
+745 FSS
-750 DEQYQSIMNS
+750 ISEEQYQSIMNS

-817 INTILRVEPTLS
+817 INTILRIEPNP
-829 TKTVEQPQNILTGE
+829 QIAQNIVSPSPMGE
-843 MVTRVG
+843 SVPRVG
-849 RNDPCPCGSGK
+849 RNDLCPCGSGK